1 MVTPSFLQV
10 VDGNTIQL
18 ADVRTEW
25 TVYWRHYGPT
35 LAVLLAFT
43 LLGLLMPVF
52 GLLFCCC
59 RCTGRC
65 SARTQPFDKR
75 YDFCKRHAYGML
87 LCALTVLISFG
98 VVCSFVTNENLEEGA
113 HNLAKELRTSL
124 KDVDLYVNN
133 TKVEVNHLLINNF
146 NEFDR
151 SITKI
156 LKASGEIV
164 KNRLGTMSNAAV
176 LTNLTNIVHGLAAI
190 RNDLKEI
197 DSLTRSLQD
206 TAEQLEIALTEF
218 RQTLLQKLNQC
229 KNDVACRNLMRKYN
243 IKDLSLEA
251 NFTKVLQTYIPKLPN
266 VTASLQ
272 NISTLISSDIEQE
285 VLKSKRAFDNIK
297 LDIQRTVDEH
307 IPEITAYI
315 AKTGERLRSGSRDI
329 NEVLDRFHEVVD
341 AQGSRTIDHG
351 DALLK
356 QYGHYRYYVGLG
368 VSFILLTVLLCLSL
382 GLLCGFCGARPD
394 SGYSDDCCNK
404 GSGASFLMLGVW
416 VMFISS
422 AALAFVTLIYFI
434 TGVTA
439 DRVICEPLKNPGNS
453 RIFSLLDQ
461 VVDLNSIYETSND
474 GGPRGL
480 PREFRYSMADE
491 DRSRGGGGGA
501 SLYSEEKG
509 SKDLVMS
516 EIVRSCHKN
525 SSLFNV
531 LQLRQFTPLADLM
544 KYSENNQ
551 LRQVIKELSQNIH
564 VNYKIKI
571 LTPEAQ
577 EQLLRLSSSPLSDI
591 DFPAYTHIL
600 GEKITSIDLLALSAA
615 INETIEKLP
624 PSQNELKLALR
635 NNVMYMKMH
644 HETQVVGMLDLSK
657 RLEAAASLL
666 HEHLKFN
673 HSSLR
678 TAVDNLLN
686 QVEHAQTMLDQK
698 GPTLVA
704 QLGSD
709 FGSEFEKHVDH
720 YVSRVINHLEFDVG
734 KCWPL
739 SLVYNA
745 TVVSGCSKILSPYNG
760 FWFSVGGVFLL
771 FIPAIVISVK
781 LASLYQKSD
790 PYPGPLVEE
799 EYLYDAYANR
809 DNIPLSNVASLY
821 QKSDPYPG
829 PLVEEEYLYDAYAN
843 RDNIPLS
850 NVASLYQKSDPYP
863 GPLVEEEYLY
873 DAYANRDN
881 IPLSNVASLYQKSD
895 PYPGPLVEEEYLY
908 DAYANRDN
916 IPLSNVASLYQK
928 SDPYPGP
935 LVEEEYL
942 YDAYA
947 NRDNIPLSNVA
958 SLYQK
963 SDPYHGPLVEEE
975 YLYDAYANRD
985 NIPLSNV
992 ASLYQKSDPYPGPL
1006 VEEEYLYDAYAN
1018 RDNIPLSNVA
1028 SLYQK
1033 SDPYPG
1039 PLVEEEYLYDAYANR
1054 DNIPLSNVASL
1065 YQKSDPYPGPLVE
1078 EEYLYDAYANR
1089 DNIPLSNVAKKKKRK
1104 NHQSHGASGG
1114 DAYGPEGLNPD
1125 YSAHLGRNERN
1136 RLQGGGAA
1144 VPSGSNADPRFSD
1157 MAPKNWDFPNG
1168 GPPRYQQSTPLSTEY
1183 ERPPPYYYPG
1193 PPK

>member
-1 MVTPSFLQV
+1 MPYEPFDYTEPNISRAYASSTRFYSKGMGHLYYFTNLFINTILKDQAYPEGFLQV

-146 NEFDR
+146 NE
-151 SITKI
+151 
-156 LKASGEIV
+156 
-164 KNRLGTMSNAAV
+164 LGTMSNAAV

-491 DRSRGGGGGA
+491 DRSRGGGA

-635 NNVMYMKMH
+635 NNVMYLKMH

-673 HSSLR
+673 HSSLGA
-678 TAVDNLLN
+678 AVDNLLK
-686 QVEHAQTMLDQK
+686 QVEDAQTMLDKK

-745 TVVSGCSKILSPYNG
+745 TVVSGCSKIL

-809 DNIPLSNVASLY
+809 DNIPLSNV
-821 QKSDPYPG
+821 DPYPG

-850 NVASLYQKSDPYP
+850 NV
-863 GPLVEEEYLY
+863 G
-873 DAYANRDN
+873 
-881 IPLSNVASLYQKSD
+881 
-895 PYPGPLVEEEYLY
+895 
-908 DAYANRDN
+908 
-916 IPLSNVASLYQK
+916 
-928 SDPYPGP
+928 
-935 LVEEEYL
+935 
-942 YDAYA
+942 
-947 NRDNIPLSNVA
+947 
-958 SLYQK
+958 
-963 SDPYHGPLVEEE
+963 
-975 YLYDAYANRD
+975 
-985 NIPLSNV
+985 
-992 ASLYQKSDPYPGPL
+992 
-1006 VEEEYLYDAYAN
+1006 
-1018 RDNIPLSNVA
+1018 
-1028 SLYQK
+1028 
-1033 SDPYPG
+1033 
-1039 PLVEEEYLYDAYANR
+1039 
-1054 DNIPLSNVASL
+1054 
-1065 YQKSDPYPGPLVE
+1065 
-1078 EEYLYDAYANR
+1078 
-1089 DNIPLSNVAKKKKRK
+1089 KKKKRK

-1144 VPSGSNADPRFSD
+1144 VP
-1157 MAPKNWDFPNG
+1157 NWDFPNG

>member
-1 MVTPSFLQV
+1 MPYEPFDYTEPNISRAYASSTRFYSKGMGHLYYFTNLFINTILKDQAYPEGFLQV

-146 NEFDR
+146 NDYVCM
-151 SITKI
+151 T
-156 LKASGEIV
+156 SGEIV

-461 VVDLNSIYETSND
+461 TSND

-491 DRSRGGGGGA
+491 DRSRGGGA

-635 NNVMYMKMH
+635 NNVMYLKMH

-673 HSSLR
+673 HSSLGA
-678 TAVDNLLN
+678 AVDNLLK
-686 QVEHAQTMLDQK
+686 QVEDAQTMLDKK

-745 TVVSGCSKILSPYNG
+745 TVVSGCSKIL

-809 DNIPLSNVASLY
+809 DNIPLSNV
-821 QKSDPYPG
+821 G
-829 PLVEEEYLYDAYAN
+829 
-843 RDNIPLS
+843 
-850 NVASLYQKSDPYP
+850 
-863 GPLVEEEYLY
+863 
-873 DAYANRDN
+873 
-881 IPLSNVASLYQKSD
+881 
-895 PYPGPLVEEEYLY
+895 
-908 DAYANRDN
+908 
-916 IPLSNVASLYQK
+916 
-928 SDPYPGP
+928 
-935 LVEEEYL
+935 
-942 YDAYA
+942 
-947 NRDNIPLSNVA
+947 
-958 SLYQK
+958 
-963 SDPYHGPLVEEE
+963 
-975 YLYDAYANRD
+975 
-985 NIPLSNV
+985 
-992 ASLYQKSDPYPGPL
+992 
-1006 VEEEYLYDAYAN
+1006 
-1018 RDNIPLSNVA
+1018 
-1028 SLYQK
+1028 
-1033 SDPYPG
+1033 
-1039 PLVEEEYLYDAYANR
+1039 
-1054 DNIPLSNVASL
+1054 
-1065 YQKSDPYPGPLVE
+1065 
-1078 EEYLYDAYANR
+1078 
-1089 DNIPLSNVAKKKKRK
+1089 KKKKRK

-1144 VPSGSNADPRFSD
+1144 VP
-1157 MAPKNWDFPNG
+1157 NWDFPNG

>member
-1 MVTPSFLQV
+1 MFSARGLCEAAKNTLHHPNIVELRSAFASRSGQELFLVLELADQGDLALVIAECRQKKCHLAECLVWSYFRQIAAALQYVHSRRILHRGFLQV

-394 SGYSDDCCNK
+394 SGYSDDYYVGLGVSFILLTVLLCLSLGLLCGFCGARPDSGYSDDCCNK

-516 EIVRSCHKN
+516 EIVKSCHKN

-531 LQLRQFTPLADLM
+531 LQLRQFTRLADLM
-544 KYSENNQ
+544 KYPENNQ

-771 FIPAIVISVK
+771 QQTYCRKILGCLGKNDLTVNTSCICK
-781 LASLYQKSD
+781 T
-790 PYPGPLVEE
+790 YPGPLVEE

-809 DNIPLSNVASLY
+809 DNIPLSNV
-821 QKSDPYPG
+821 G
-829 PLVEEEYLYDAYAN
+829 
-843 RDNIPLS
+843 
-850 NVASLYQKSDPYP
+850 
-863 GPLVEEEYLY
+863 
-873 DAYANRDN
+873 
-881 IPLSNVASLYQKSD
+881 
-895 PYPGPLVEEEYLY
+895 
-908 DAYANRDN
+908 
-916 IPLSNVASLYQK
+916 
-928 SDPYPGP
+928 
-935 LVEEEYL
+935 
-942 YDAYA
+942 
-947 NRDNIPLSNVA
+947 
-958 SLYQK
+958 
-963 SDPYHGPLVEEE
+963 
-975 YLYDAYANRD
+975 
-985 NIPLSNV
+985 
-992 ASLYQKSDPYPGPL
+992 
-1006 VEEEYLYDAYAN
+1006 
-1018 RDNIPLSNVA
+1018 
-1028 SLYQK
+1028 
-1033 SDPYPG
+1033 
-1039 PLVEEEYLYDAYANR
+1039 
-1054 DNIPLSNVASL
+1054 
-1065 YQKSDPYPGPLVE
+1065 
-1078 EEYLYDAYANR
+1078 
-1089 DNIPLSNVAKKKKRK
+1089 KKKKRK

-1157 MAPKNWDFPNG
+1157 MAPNLQMFIYAAFVYPSNKFQYHNPECPGFVRRKYIMWNVEHKFLSSLDLIVLTASRKNTADVEVHLPISSQMEISPEWMKQVNQHVQTLTGID
-1168 GPPRYQQSTPLSTEY
+1168 
-1183 ERPPPYYYPG
+1183 
-1193 PPK
+1193 K